1 MTEYEILDL
10 VNAQSAQ
17 SATQFTLYLSVLFA
31 YVVTAYFVGQRL
43 TRTQVSV
50 LSGLYIFVNV
60 SQSWGM
66 QLTNNRVGELLEKKA
81 ELSPLTRW
89 EQGYVGYGD
98 MWSIAM
104 AVGVVASLFF
114 MWSVRHPRTG

>member
-81 ELSPLTRW
+81 ELSPLTQW